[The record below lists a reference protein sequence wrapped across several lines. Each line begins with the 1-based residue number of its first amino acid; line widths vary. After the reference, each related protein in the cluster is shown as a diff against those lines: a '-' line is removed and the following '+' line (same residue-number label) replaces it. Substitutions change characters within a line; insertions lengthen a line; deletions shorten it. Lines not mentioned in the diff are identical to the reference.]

1 MRAYPTLAAQACQA
15 KERAMKRNQFLS
27 VAVSII
33 ILGVS
38 LLAWPSVGHAYT
50 ISSVSVSYNAGA
62 FVFGPAIWTYPI
74 TLGAGETALLSQTNT
89 TPFNFD
95 TSDPCI
101 GIATCGAPTI
111 TITTGLG
118 VSTYSDTAMILDYPV
133 GIGGDRNILP
143 PLETHEYVAATLLSG
158 PNLGTLQIGYVDD
171 AHLRPGQSV
180 CTDSGA
186 NCRPDPFTAG
196 GGPNQFQATAS
207 GTVLEC
213 GFTGPNPCFDA
224 GVLRLTAAAQV
235 PFPATLVLLGAGFTG
250 LAASGWRRAHR
261 NR

>member
-1 MRAYPTLAAQACQA
+1 
-15 KERAMKRNQFLS
+15 MKRNQFLS

-33 ILGVS
+33 MLGVS

-50 ISSVSVSYNAGA
+50 ISSVTVSFDAGA
-62 FVFGPAIWTYPI
+62 IVFGPAIWTYPI
-74 TLGAGETALLSQTNT
+74 TLGAGETALLSQTQNT
-89 TPFNFD
+89 FNFD

-111 TITTGLG
+111 TITTELG
-118 VSTYSDTAMILDYPV
+118 VSTYSDTALILDYPV
-133 GIGGDRNILP
+133 GIGGDTNILP
-143 PLETHEYVAATLLSG
+143 PLETHEYVAATLLGG

-196 GGPNQFQATAS
+196 GGLNQFQAAGAGST
-207 GTVLEC
+207 LEC

-224 GVLRLTAAAQV
+224 GVLRLTAATQV
-235 PFPATLVLLGAGFTG
+235 PLPATLVLLGAGFMG
-250 LAASGWRRAHR
+250 LAAWGRRRAHG